1 MSSRG
6 EKGFR
11 QIQIVDSNFDYSDQ
25 YETQTISRTKLI
37 LIVSIVILII
47 LLLIVILLI
56 MDGRKK
62 RKFSMRRNSNFNRTN
77 TFINNNNQSNY
88 DNREIYIEVKKEE
101 KTNEIYNI
109 DELIKNVEKT
119 VKKQESNIK
128 DNIKISIIIMNNNKE
143 INNELDKLYES
154 IISQEFSDKE
164 IIIVGNNLELNST
177 SNNIEKIKKEATI
190 VEYEIKTG
198 KIMQRY
204 DIVNMAKGEYILFIE
219 GDDTFS
225 SKEILKQIYE
235 KATNDK
241 LDILEYKSYHQMPPK
256 DRILYQ
262 PEIFSSMYFGEDDY
276 NRLTQFHLCG
286 KLIKRDFF
294 LDVFKKVN
302 ISPFYF
308 KKNIQNFDQSM
319 ILLILLRKA
328 KTFEVLDIQGT
339 TKPCT
344 KCEKNKNIAEL
355 KDALDL
361 LIYMKFLIEN
371 TGDNVPEKRMAVNIF
386 INDFLNKK
394 VNFENKDDLN
404 MVNETLDLYLKCD
417 KIGEQ
422 DIKTIENYRNDI
434 LDKLKNIQ

>member
-11 QIQIVDSNFDYSDQ
+11 QIQIVDSNFDYSEQ
-25 YETQTISRTKLI
+25 YETQSISRTKLI
-37 LIVSIVILII
+37 LIVSIVILIV
-47 LLLIVILLI
+47 LLLIVIILI
-56 MDGRKK
+56 FDGKK
-62 RKFSMRRNSNFNRTN
+62 KKKFSMRRNSNYNKTN
-77 TFINNNNQSNY
+77 NYINYNQSNN
-88 DNREIYIEVKKEE
+88 DHREYYNEYKKEE

-109 DELIKNVEKT
+109 DEIIKNVEKT
-119 VKKQESNIK
+119 VNKQESNIK
-128 DNIKISIIIMNNNKE
+128 DNIKISIIIMNNYKE
-143 INNELDKLYES
+143 TKNELDKLYES
-154 IISQEFSDKE
+154 IISQEFLDKE
-164 IIIVGNNLELNST
+164 IIIVGNNLEINST
-177 SNNIEKIKKEATI
+177 SNIEKIKKETTI

-219 GDDTFS
+219 TDDTFS
-225 SKEILKQIYE
+225 SNKILKQIYE

-262 PEIFSSMYFGEDDY
+262 PEIFSSMHFGEDNF

-294 LDVFKKVN
+294 LDTFKEVN

-344 KCEKNKNIAEL
+344 KCEKNKNVGEL
-355 KDALDL
+355 KEALNL
-361 LIYMKFLIEN
+361 LVYMKFLIEY

-386 INDFLNKK
+386 INDFLNKRI
-394 VNFENKDDLN
+394 NFEDKDDLN
-404 MVNETLDLYLKCD
+404 LVKETLELYLKCN

-434 LDKLKNIQ
+434 LDKLKNI